1 MKSLSNG
8 GITRRTACGTT
19 TWRIVCEYV
28 NPERTRRGGLAPVHR
43 LDARA
48 VHLGHICAIR
58 QAERNDRVLDVG
70 EVADDGH
77 VRLRETETDD
87 VDHQQRRDTA
97 EHIDVHR
104 CQETDRSAG
113 WARQQPH
120 HRNYQCPDQDD
131 DLGDHEDLD
140 VDPEALQQRLPSG
153 LVSQGRPSEEDP
165 CNSLI
170 VCSEQP
176 GEKPQRVH
184 RQADA
189 DRVPRPVAGTF
200 ALVARRFDLAFACAS
215 RAARIEWTIAGTP
228 AGGNSSAMLDAF
240 R

>member
-1 MKSLSNG
+1 MIAYWMSEKSPT
-8 GITRRTACGTT
+8 I
-19 TWRIVCEYV
+19 
-28 NPERTRRGGLAPVHR
+28 
-43 LDARA
+43 
-48 VHLGHICAIR
+48 
-58 QAERNDRVLDVG
+58 
-70 EVADDGH
+70 GH

-87 VDHQQRRDTA
+87 VDHQQRRNTA

-200 ALVARRFDLAFACAS
+200 ALVTRRFDLALAREPGCTNRVDHRRDAGRREQQRDALLPSDRS
-215 RAARIEWTIAGTP
+215 RPGPPAAGRVGRLLPDHSMQAQAVGTSTNGTVDGSP
-228 AGGNSSAMLDAF
+228 PRYLAINALIDPSSM
-240 R
+240 RPWMIGS